1 MKLTTATLR
10 KLIKEELNNVLKEA
24 NRDIDFDSPDMGGP
38 SGQYKDSDENP
49 FEIEMAKDL
58 VKWAMNYAKFNRY
71 SGEDLEGQDLQF
83 DPLAAAVA
91 LVKDFLRVKGSMRT
105 FAMTHPDLQDDEG
118 LRTIGG
124 KMTSKN
130 VNPAYIFRIFQQE
143 LKNAKGRKI
152 NENKRRYKRSNSKL
166 TC

>member
-1 MKLTTATLR
+1 MKLTTAKLR
-10 KLIKEELNNVLKEA
+10 QIIKEELNNVLEA
-24 NRDIDFDSPDMGGP
+24 IRDIDYVSPAFGGP

-58 VKWAMNYAKFNRY
+58 VKWAMNYVKFNRY
-71 SGEDLEGQDLQF
+71 SGKDLKGQGLHY
-83 DPLAAAVA
+83 DPLATAVA
-91 LVKDFLRVKGSMRT
+91 LVKDFLRVKGSMTT
-105 FAMTHPDLQDDEG
+105 FAITYPDLQDDEG

-130 VNPAYIFRIFQQE
+130 VNPAYIFRIFEEE
-143 LKNAKGRKI
+143 LEDAKGRKI

-166 TC
+166 TR